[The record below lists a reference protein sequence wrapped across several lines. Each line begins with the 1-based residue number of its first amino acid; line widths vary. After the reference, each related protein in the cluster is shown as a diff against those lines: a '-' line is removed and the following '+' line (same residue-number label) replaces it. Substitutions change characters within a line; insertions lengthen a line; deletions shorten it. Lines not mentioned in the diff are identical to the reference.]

1 MSHIQSMYYIRLAR
15 DARDALRI
23 ELESTIS
30 EHESH
35 SREAVNRLKEQLRSA
50 QVRCKK
56 KASCKVLLYAFV
68 TLEK

>member
-1 MSHIQSMYYIRLAR
+1 MCMGYLSIKLYDIRLAR

-50 QVRCKK
+50 QVSWKED
-56 KASCKVLLYAFV
+56 ASVKHRLIHF
-68 TLEK
+68 ER